1 MNRSLSTTITGWFF
15 VLAAVM
21 HWLGWVLLPVK
32 LGAYFDVGD
41 FAAINV
47 HWHLWVWMFR
57 VHIFGFLIAVMAL
70 VAIAALLS
78 DSEICV
84 LVWPGAAVGAGG
96 LFVSALAAAFYYHH
110 GAWGALEMTD
120 QAAGAVQ
127 RHVDALRLDT
137 EYITCLVRFGRV
149 FFGLGQAVLSAGLIV
164 GKMLPKPIGI
174 AGAILGLVAIVLT
187 MALPDDL
194 VFYRPVFHLNC
205 LWLLAIGVTVLR
217 NQEVTFPSTATTNP
231 SE

>member
-1 MNRSLSTTITGWFF
+1 
-15 VLAAVM
+15 M
-21 HWLGWVLLPVK
+21 HWLGWMLLPVH
-32 LGAYFDVGD
+32 LGTYFEAGD

-57 VHIFGFLIAVMAL
+57 VHIFGYLIGVMAL
-70 VAIAALLS
+70 VAMATLLS
-78 DSEICV
+78 ESEVRV
-84 LVWPGAAVGAGG
+84 LLWPGAAVGAGG

-110 GAWGALEMTD
+110 GAWGALEMTG

-127 RHVDALRLDT
+127 RHVDALLLDT

-164 GKMLPKPIGI
+164 GRALPKPIGV
-174 AGAILGLVAIVLT
+174 AGGILGLTAMVLT
-187 MALPDDL
+187 MALPDEL

-205 LWLLAIGVTVLR
+205 LWFLAIGMTVLR
-217 NQEVTFPSTATTNP
+217 NQDVTFPSAATTKP

>member
-1 MNRSLSTTITGWFF
+1 MF
-15 VLAAVM
+15 AAVM
-21 HWLGWVLLPVK
+21 HWLGWMLLPLK
-32 LGAYFDVGD
+32 LGTFFEAGD

-57 VHIFGFLIAVMAL
+57 VHIFGYVTGVMAL
-70 VAIAALLS
+70 VALAAWLS
-78 DSEICV
+78 DSEARV
-84 LVWPGAAVGAGG
+84 LLWPGAAVGAGG

-110 GAWGALEMTD
+110 GAWGALEMSG

-127 RHVDALRLDT
+127 RHVDALRIDT

-164 GKMLPKPIGI
+164 GRTLPKPIGI
-174 AGAILGLVAIVLT
+174 AGAVLGLIAIVLT
-187 MALPDDL
+187 MALPDEL
-194 VFYRPVFHLNC
+194 VFYSPVFHLNC
-205 LWLLAIGVTVLR
+205 LWLLAVGATVFR
-217 NQEVTFPSTATTNP
+217 NQDVTFPSVDTTNP